1 MGHRRRDTTMSGVLP
16 GVYLSHLIDL
26 ARRWGVEE
34 RALVDGTEVDLA
46 ALRVPTSRVP
56 VASFGAVA
64 RRAMTLTGEPG
75 LGVYYGMQTR
85 ITWHG
90 FLGFAAMAAETLDDA
105 IELVIRYSPTRVA
118 QLAWRRGVEGEH
130 AYLELVEVEPLG
142 DLHEF
147 VVSWL
152 LVSTATIATQ
162 LVDRPLSGHAEVN
175 FAELPHHPALR
186 RWVTVPVHFGRPRDR
201 LVFPTSILRLPILSA
216 DRAAHHQA
224 LAQCERELVS
234 HGNAGQLAARVIALL
249 PRAGGG
255 FRSLEDLAGE
265 LTMSP
270 RTLRRQLESAGT
282 SYGAVLDRLRR
293 SRALELIDDPSRSI
307 ESIATEL
314 GYSDAANFTRAFR
327 RWTGSSPTEHRRR

>member
-1 MGHRRRDTTMSGVLP
+1 MSGALP

-34 RALVDGTEVDLA
+34 RALLDGADVDEA
-46 ALRVPTSRVP
+46 ALHVPTSRVSGT
-56 VASFGAVA
+56 SFAAVA

-75 LGVYYGMQTR
+75 LGVYFGMQTR

-90 FLGFAAMAAETLDDA
+90 FLGFAAMASETLDDA
-105 IELVIRYSPTRVA
+105 LELVIRYSPTRASQV
-118 QLAWRRGVEGEH
+118 AWRRGVEGENS
-130 AYLELVEVEPLG
+130 YLELVEVEPLG

-152 LVSTATIATQ
+152 LVSLALIAGR
-162 LVDRPLSGHAEVN
+162 LVDRPLSGHAEVS
-175 FAELPHHPALR
+175 FEELPHHPALR
-186 RWVTVPVHFGRPRDR
+186 RYVTVPLQFGRPRDR
-201 LVFPTSILRLPILSA
+201 LVFPSTLLRLPILGA

-265 LTMSP
+265 LSMSP

-293 SRALELIDDPSRSI
+293 SRSLELIDDPTRSI